1 MEINIQ
7 EIIELED
14 CSKFAIE
21 KRNEQTKHALFLYRN
36 GKSKLDPEEKEILIA
51 AMEIY
56 KSQANERDAARYNA
70 LLYRNFASYPLKEGQ
85 IAKKLYIN
93 KRTVYK
99 LLDLGTKDL
108 TSILYGVGG
117 LDLLPNERS
126 LVYIKESL
134 QEAITKQL
142 TEGLYQE
149 VRKEVISFF
158 KEQQPNIIEEKDCY
172 GNETEAMQQVREA
185 LKRFKQD
192 NLAPGEREELMQ
204 AMERYE
210 ATVTNKKQDIAYNI
224 LFSFYFANPHL
235 KAAQLS
241 DKYRINKRTVYKY
254 ITRGV
259 GDLAEI
265 MYGTDGICLKPGD
278 KAKQL

>member
-1 MEINIQ
+1 MGINIQ

-21 KRNEQTKHALFLYRN
+21 KRNEQIERALFRYRN
-36 GKSKLDPEEKEILIA
+36 GKPKLDPEEKEILIA

-56 KSQANERDAARYNA
+56 KSLANERDAARYNA

-85 IAKKLYIN
+85 IAKRLYIN
-93 KRTVYK
+93 RRTVYK
-99 LLDLGTKDL
+99 LLDLGTRDL
-108 TSILYGVGG
+108 TSILYCVGG
-117 LDLLPNERS
+117 LDLLPNGKS
-126 LVYIKESL
+126 PAFIKEKI
-134 QEAITKQL
+134 QESIKKQL
-142 TEGLYQE
+142 TKELYQE
-149 VRKEVISFF
+149 ARKEVISFF
-158 KEQQPNIIEEKDCY
+158 KERQPNIIEEEDCH
-172 GNETEAMQQVREA
+172 GNETEAMRQVREA

-192 NLAPGEREELMQ
+192 NSVPGEREELMQ
-204 AMERYE
+204 AMERYK
-210 ATVTNKKQDIAYNI
+210 ATIANEKQCIAYNI

-259 GDLAEI
+259 GGLAEV
-265 MYGTDGICLKPGD
+265 MYGTDGICLKPDD